1 MTLQRL
7 PFSCGVHG
15 RATIPSLRRID
26 IMQRIIQPIARRLFI
41 LAGVMTAVSLLG
53 ISANHFAHASG
64 TPAVQITP
72 SSGKWGTL
80 TVVTGQNF
88 AADEQV
94 AIYKE
99 TRAFFAW
106 ETNSSG
112 SFVGKPEAFNGPGP
126 LSNVF
131 TITAIGRT
139 SGLKATTTFTVT
151 N

>member
-1 MTLQRL
+1 MQ
-7 PFSCGVHG
+7 S
-15 RATIPSLRRID
+15 AILRF
-26 IMQRIIQPIARRLFI
+26 ARRLFI
-41 LAGVMTAVSLLG
+41 VAGLMTAVSLLG
-53 ISANHFAHASG
+53 LSAHHVAHASG

-88 AADEQV
+88 APGEQV

-99 TRAFFAW
+99 TRPFFAW
-106 ETNSSG
+106 ETNASG
-112 SFVGKPEAFNGPGP
+112 SFVGKPEAFTGPGP